1 MAIDP
6 QMRSALNKRLTEVT
20 GDVVVPRLNQLP
32 TTSPYAVDDFGNT
45 LRGDDNRVLRDRY
58 PEYTQ
63 GLKDDEGNF
72 LYRQTSPTVQSGN
85 NLAADE
91 INTTNLR
98 PVANLDIPT
107 SSSNVSRPRTLAA
120 GYYLYVGE
128 RAKPYDDRR
137 GKVTVM
143 FRDGTLYNYYDV
155 PPGVWQQFRNSISKG
170 PMLNRRNKNQ
180 GSDGILLSFAH
191 GPADLSDVPE
201 ELQRYIYRVA
211 RSAQIS
217 SQVTRRRSVQVGDRT
232 IRTGKE
238 RFDSKKRSGT
248 QFGYVPTS
256 SQKNVKYSKG
266 KISTNTTRG
275 KNPHQK

>member
-6 QMRSALNKRLTEVT
+6 QQRAALNRRLTEAT
-20 GDVVVPRLNQLP
+20 GDLVVPRLNQLP
-32 TTSPYAVDDFGNT
+32 TTSPPALDDFGNII
-45 LRGDDNRVLRDRY
+45 RGDDNKVVRDKY

-63 GLKDDEGNF
+63 GLKDEEGNY
-72 LYRQTSPTVQSGN
+72 LYRQSKPSIQNGN
-85 NLAADE
+85 NLDADE
-91 INTTNLR
+91 INTFNLR

-128 RAKPYDDRR
+128 RAKPYDDRK

-155 PPGVWQQFRNSISKG
+155 PPGVWQQFRNSVSKG
-170 PMLNRRNKNQ
+170 PMLNRRNKYQ
-180 GSDGILLSFAH
+180 GSDGILLNYPH
-191 GPADLSDVPE
+191 GPADLNDVPE
-201 ELQRYIYRVA
+201 ELQRYIYRTA
-211 RSAQIS
+211 RAAQIG

-238 RFDSKKRSGT
+238 RYDSKKRYSAE
-248 QFGYVPTS
+248 FGYVPTS
-256 SQKNVKYSKG
+256 AQKNVKYSKG
-266 KISTNTTRG
+266 KISTNTSRG
-275 KNPHQK
+275 KNPFQK